1 MSRLAR
7 LKTCFARVAQSPREA
22 LSRGKHRH
30 ATDAHSGER
39 RIRASTL
46 KTVLECNSLIK
57 LSTSHHGAIAAP
69 HAARPRGARGAAA
82 LPLPLRRLL
91 EI

>member
-46 KTVLECNSLIK
+46 KRVLEFLHTEEA
-57 LSTSHHGAIAAP
+57 LGHRGG
-69 HAARPRGARGAAA
+69 RGAYAALCGAAVSG
-82 LPLPLRRLL
+82 
-91 EI
+91 